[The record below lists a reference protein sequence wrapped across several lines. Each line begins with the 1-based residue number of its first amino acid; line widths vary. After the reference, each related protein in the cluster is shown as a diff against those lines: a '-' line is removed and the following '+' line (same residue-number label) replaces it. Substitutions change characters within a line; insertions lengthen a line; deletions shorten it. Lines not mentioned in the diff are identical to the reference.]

1 MWAEKESTI
10 ACLDKLQHSKSQLT
24 ELVNARFTSS
34 PPAIYLASFISA
46 DHSAVV
52 LNKLHKF
59 SKFVPIH
66 GNL

>member
-1 MWAEKESTI
+1 MWANKESTI
-10 ACLDKLQHSKSQLT
+10 ACLDKPKHSRSQLT
-24 ELVNARFTSS
+24 ELFNARFSSS

-46 DHSAVV
+46 DHWAVV